1 MRLRAKFF
9 APRIDEDL
17 VTGRGYRLRS
27 HFNLPTSGEDSK
39 NTQPPPSYPPV
50 VHCGRAM
57 ASSNEAKNTHL
68 TEADI
73 KVLLSWIEKPANFES
88 IYGTSG
94 KTTVG
99 GKAKITK
106 SAAYTQMAAHL
117 RSKTMKYESLKP
129 RNMQQRW
136 ENVVKKFREVFKLQ
150 GGTGMGL
157 TAAEIRQGVSLP
169 TKLEKMCP
177 SFYRLEALFG
187 ERPNMHAHAT
197 VELGAVVR
205 ALAYAYENDDA
216 SSSSP
221 HNSSSGGSST
231 ISDESDD
238 IVERPQ
244 RTAGLASM
252 TATAMFSPGTPNS
265 PSLDEFQDDDFPP
278 NPLVQPS
285 NSTPGTPQPALPQ
298 PSLQRKLV
306 AKIEIAKSAKRAKK
320 DEQKKTAKKTMLT
333 TNSNAPQPPQ
343 SNSQPTDNKPTHASA
358 HETRMSLSQAYARN
372 TEAKIEFLGAKHE
385 EEKRQWNEK
394 QAVLRQQNLDELQ
407 EKRSARKQALLIELI
422 CQIKSAEDIEVFMKM
437 ELAPPHSEIVAITCT
452 SFPSF
457 SLKAGDITTINQAG
471 TPTMDLSAASAV
483 CIRLHGSKTNQGGAP
498 ATRMM
503 ARSVPPRALPGARRT
518 LPPRKQGRDSPPRIP
533 AATTSH
539 GEDGLPSYVTA
550 AQAPKVVQPSMRALS
565 VRTRPDSV
573 PTP

>member
-1 MRLRAKFF
+1 
-9 APRIDEDL
+9 
-17 VTGRGYRLRS
+17 
-27 HFNLPTSGEDSK
+27 
-39 NTQPPPSYPPV
+39 
-50 VHCGRAM
+50 M

-117 RSKTMKYESLKP
+117 RSKTKKYESLKP

-136 ENVVKKFREVFKLQ
+136 ENVVKKFREVLKLQ

-177 SFYRLEALFG
+177 CFYRLEALFG
-187 ERPNMHAHAT
+187 ERPNMNAHAT
-197 VELGAVVR
+197 VVLGAVVCTAVTESVPTETEVR

-221 HNSSSGGSST
+221 HTSSSGGIST

-244 RTAGLASM
+244 RMAGLASK

-285 NSTPGTPQPALPQ
+285 NSTPATPQPALPQ
-298 PSLQRKLV
+298 PSLQRKRV
-306 AKIEIAKSAKRAKK
+306 AKIEIAKPAQRAKK
-320 DEQKKTAKKTMLT
+320 DKQKKTAKKTMLT

-372 TEAKIEFLGAKHE
+372 AEAKIEFLGAKLE

-422 CQIKSAEDIEVFMKM
+422 RQNKSAEDIEVFMKM
-437 ELAPPHSEIVAITCT
+437 VE
-452 SFPSF
+452 
-457 SLKAGDITTINQAG
+457 
-471 TPTMDLSAASAV
+471 
-483 CIRLHGSKTNQGGAP
+483 
-498 ATRMM
+498 
-503 ARSVPPRALPGARRT
+503 
-518 LPPRKQGRDSPPRIP
+518 
-533 AATTSH
+533 
-539 GEDGLPSYVTA
+539 
-550 AQAPKVVQPSMRALS
+550 
-565 VRTRPDSV
+565 
-573 PTP
+573 